1 MYKSDLIL
9 QIAYNL
15 KEMGKESR
23 KKTLYSQD
31 INAMNVS

>member
-1 MYKSDLIL
+1 M

-23 KKTLYSQD
+23 KKTIYSEN